1 MQSKGGEPRVNV
13 TCFAT
18 APKGLE
24 ALLADELRACGAADV
39 REGRAGVAFS
49 GSLEVAYRACLW
61 SRLASRILLVL
72 SRFQA
77 PDPQSLYA
85 GAASISWDEH
95 LSSTDTFAVDFNA
108 ARSAI
113 THTHYGALKVK
124 DAVADQFRARCGTR
138 PSVRLERPDVR
149 INVHLF
155 DNEAVVSLDLAG
167 ESLHRRGYRSEQ
179 GAAPLKENLAAAIL
193 LRAGWPELAAQGAPL
208 VDPMCG
214 SGTLPIEAAL
224 MAGDIAPGLTRAYYG
239 FEGWRQHDEHV
250 WAALLQEARVR
261 RETGLTRL
269 PPVRGSDEDA
279 HAVTLA
285 RRNVVR
291 AGLEH
296 HVEIERR
303 ALQDG
308 EPVQPAA
315 LGLVVAN
322 PPYGERLGDS
332 ASLPA
337 RYRALGVALKRNFPG
352 WRAAIFTGN
361 PVCGQHLG
369 LRAHKV
375 HKLFNGALPCELLHV
390 ALHEN
395 ASPVAATRV
404 DSASGLT
411 NRLRKNERNLK
422 RWRERQGIVC
432 YRLYDA
438 DLPDYNLAI
447 DIYRNDATWAHVQ
460 EYEAPPTVDRRR
472 AQTRLNEAL
481 ATIPAVLEIPPER
494 VFLKHR
500 RRQRGGAQY
509 EKIDARGAYH
519 VVREGG
525 WRFYVNFTDHL
536 DTGLFLD
543 HRLTRSMLGALAA
556 TRRILNLFAYT
567 GAATVYAAK
576 GGATS
581 SVSVD
586 MSRTYLDWARR
597 NFELN
602 NIDAVRHRLI
612 RDDALK
618 WLTANR
624 ERRFELIFIDPP
636 SISRSKRM
644 TESFDVQRD
653 HARLIEDAAAL
664 LAPGGVILFS
674 TNMRRFRMHA
684 DALPGL
690 AVEDVSRQTLPKD
703 FARNPRIHHCFRIR
717 RAD

>member
-1 MQSKGGEPRVNV
+1 M
-13 TCFAT
+13 
-18 APKGLE
+18 
-24 ALLADELRACGAADV
+24 LLAAELRSFGAVDV
-39 REGRAGVAFS
+39 SESRAGVAFS
-49 GSLEVAYRACLW
+49 GPLSVAYRACLW
-61 SRLASRILLVL
+61 SRLTSRILLIL
-72 SRFQA
+72 SRFEA
-77 PDPQSLYA
+77 PDPQALYE
-85 GAASISWDEH
+85 GVAAISWDEH
-95 LSSTDTFAVDFNA
+95 LSPAGTLAVDFNA

-113 THTHYGALKVK
+113 MHTHFGALKVK
-124 DAVADQFRARCGTR
+124 DAIVDQFRARCGVR
-138 PSVRLERPDVR
+138 PSVKLDRPDLRV
-149 INVHLF
+149 NVHLAN
-155 DNEAVVSLDLAG
+155 NEAVVTLDLAG
-167 ESLHRRGYRSEQ
+167 ESLHRRGYRGEQ
-179 GAAPLKENLAAAIL
+179 VAAPLKENLAAAIL

-224 MAGDIAPGLTRAYYG
+224 MAGDIASGLARDYYG
-239 FEGWRQHDEHV
+239 FKGWRQHDDRV
-250 WAALLQEARVR
+250 WSALLEEARTR
-261 RETGLTRL
+261 RRAGLEQL
-269 PPVRGSDEDA
+269 PSVQGCDEDP
-279 HAVTLA
+279 HAVALA
-285 RRNVVR
+285 LRNVAR

-303 ALQDG
+303 ALRD
-308 EPVQPAA
+308 EDRKPAA
-315 LGLVVAN
+315 LPGLVVTN

-337 RYRALGVALKRNFPG
+337 RYRALGAALKRGFPG

-361 PVCGQHLG
+361 PTCGRHLG

-375 HKLFNGALPCELLHV
+375 HKLFNGALPCELLHFV
-390 ALHEN
+390 LH
-395 ASPVAATRV
+395 ADTPPV
-404 DSASGLT
+404 DSKRNESAAGFA

-422 RWRERQGIVC
+422 RWREREGVVC

-438 DLPDYNLAI
+438 DLPDYNLAV
-447 DIYRNDATWAHVQ
+447 DIYQNDAICAHVQ

-472 AQTRLNEAL
+472 AQSRLNEAL
-481 ATIPAVLEIPPER
+481 TAIPTVLEIPPER
-494 VFLKHR
+494 VYLKRR

-509 EKIDARGAYH
+509 EKIDSRGAYH

-543 HRLTRSMLGALAA
+543 HRRTRSMLGSLAA
-556 TRRILNLFAYT
+556 GRRFLNLFAYT

-576 GGATS
+576 GGAAS

-597 NFELN
+597 NLELN
-602 NIDAVRHRLI
+602 SIDPVGHRLI

-618 WLTANR
+618 WLAANQ

-653 HARLIEDAAAL
+653 HPRLIEDAAAL

-674 TNMRRFRMHA
+674 TNMRRFRMQA
-684 DALPGL
+684 RALPGL

>member
-1 MQSKGGEPRVNV
+1 M
-13 TCFAT
+13 CFAT

-24 ALLADELRACGAADV
+24 ALLADELRAFGAADV

-49 GSLEVAYRACLW
+49 GPLEVAYRACLW
-61 SRLASRILLVL
+61 SRLASRLLL
-72 SRFQA
+72 ELDRFDA
-77 PDPQSLYA
+77 SDPQALYA
-85 GAASISWDEH
+85 GAAAIRWDEH
-95 LSSTDTFAVDFNA
+95 LSSIDTFAVDFSA

-155 DNEAVVSLDLAG
+155 NNEAVVSLDLAG

-193 LRAGWPELAAQGAPL
+193 LRAGWPELAARSAPL

-214 SGTLPIEAAL
+214 AGTLPIEAAL
-224 MAGDIAPGLTRAYYG
+224 MAGDIAPGLTREYYG
-239 FEGWRQHDEHV
+239 FSRWRQHDESA
-250 WAALLQEARVR
+250 WAALLQEARAR
-261 RETGLTRL
+261 REAGLTLL
-269 PPVRGSDEDA
+269 PTVRGSDEDA

-308 EPVQPAA
+308 QRVQPAVP
-315 LGLVVAN
+315 GLVVAN

-375 HKLFNGALPCELLHV
+375 HKLFNGAMPCELLHV

-395 ASPVAATRV
+395 ASPIAATRA
-404 DSASGLT
+404 DSASGLA
-411 NRLRKNERNLK
+411 NRLRKNARNLK
-422 RWRERQGIVC
+422 RWREREGIVC

-447 DIYRNDATWAHVQ
+447 DIYRNDLTWA
-460 EYEAPPTVDRRR
+460 
-472 AQTRLNEAL
+472 
-481 ATIPAVLEIPPER
+481 
-494 VFLKHR
+494 
-500 RRQRGGAQY
+500 
-509 EKIDARGAYH
+509 
-519 VVREGG
+519 
-525 WRFYVNFTDHL
+525 
-536 DTGLFLD
+536 
-543 HRLTRSMLGALAA
+543 
-556 TRRILNLFAYT
+556 
-567 GAATVYAAK
+567 
-576 GGATS
+576 
-581 SVSVD
+581 
-586 MSRTYLDWARR
+586 
-597 NFELN
+597 
-602 NIDAVRHRLI
+602 
-612 RDDALK
+612 
-618 WLTANR
+618 
-624 ERRFELIFIDPP
+624 
-636 SISRSKRM
+636 
-644 TESFDVQRD
+644 
-653 HARLIEDAAAL
+653 
-664 LAPGGVILFS
+664 
-674 TNMRRFRMHA
+674 
-684 DALPGL
+684 
-690 AVEDVSRQTLPKD
+690 
-703 FARNPRIHHCFRIR
+703 
-717 RAD
+717 